1 MSYLLEQQQEITGL
15 AQQQTALPQQQVQS
29 MHISFDTTG
38 YPIAPL
44 PQNQPVA
51 VSETSKKNSLL
62 VGSVL
67 VGALICSGAIGHH
80 LGASG
85 EAQKA
90 QQQQIELLKARSGI
104 AEFCKQHNSQ

>member
-1 MSYLLEQQQEITGL
+1 MSYLVEQQEENS
-15 AQQQTALPQQQVQS
+15 LPQQQAQS

-62 VGSVL
+62 VAGVL
-67 VGALICSGAIGHH
+67 IGALICSGAIGHH
-80 LGASG
+80 LGATG
-85 EAQKA
+85 EAQKS
-90 QQQQIELLKARSGI
+90 QQQQIELFKARSGI
-104 AEFCKQHNSQ
+104 ADFCKQHNNQ